1 MKNISVIINVVLA
14 IAVAVLYY
22 LHFSCAASCSSSENT
37 EVVTE
42 IGTETETVVPLD
54 EISTTSNVGYINID
68 SLQDKYKLYEVLIQK
83 LKAKQT
89 KYEAEISTK
98 MVAFEKK
105 VKDFQQKAQTM
116 SQFEGQTKQQ
126 ELAEEEQRLYK
137 LRDDFTIKF
146 QEEEAKLNDEF
157 QKTVQSY
164 IKKHNEKTNFDIII
178 GASQMGNI
186 VLDFKPGIDITQ
198 HVVNGLNAEYKEK
211 TAKK

>member
-157 QKTVQSY
+157 QKTVQDY

-211 TAKK
+211 TSKK

>member
-1 MKNISVIINVVLA
+1 MKNTSIILNIVLA
-14 IAVAVLYY
+14 IAVAILYY
-22 LHFSCAASCSSSENT
+22 LHFSCAASCNSVADSE
-37 EVVTE
+37 VTAE
-42 IGTETETVVPLD
+42 AETKENLPIT

-68 SLQDKYKLYEVLIQK
+68 SLQDKYKFYDALIQK

-157 QKTVQSY
+157 QKTVQAF
-164 IKKHNEKTNFDIII
+164 IKKYNENTNFDIII

-198 HVVNGLNAEYKEK
+198 HVVEGLNKEYKEK

>member
-157 QKTVQSY
+157 QKTVQDY

>member
-68 SLQDKYKLYEVLIQK
+68 SLQDKYKLYDVLIQK

-157 QKTVQSY
+157 QKTVQDY